1 MRVAADEGPRV
12 WYPTCGES
20 LDAGARALNA
30 KTITVPLGKIG
41 WAALRSFSP
50 PSARMVFVR
59 RMLKLIDRYVGSGVV
74 ITTIY
79 GLFVLSLVLVLGNIF
94 KELLD
99 LMINRDVPVK
109 YLFMFMLYVLP
120 FSFTFTVPWAFLT
133 AVLLVFGR
141 MSADN
146 EMVALRACGTSL
158 LRICL
163 PVLGVAVVLSA
174 FTFWINTTVAPRALD
189 AMRNSIVTIARS
201 NPQSLF
207 TAGEVIDEFA
217 GRKIFIGGKDGN
229 MLSNVTLIEEATG
242 AQPQRVILAQ
252 EGEIEVDDE
261 GGELLLTLR
270 NARFEQRDEKVPDDF
285 SQIRHGISVGEA
297 TISIQLL
304 DLVNNYWLSKPLR
317 AYTLREL
324 WDYLPE
330 AKAQNDPELVSR
342 VKVEMSKRVSLSLAC
357 IAFAIVAMPLGVTAQ
372 RKETSIGFAISLVL
386 AFAYFFFVVLAEM
399 LRDNTALH
407 PYLLLWIPNALFIG
421 VGAWLLMRL
430 DHR

>member
-1 MRVAADEGPRV
+1 MFP
-12 WYPTCGES
+12 
-20 LDAGARALNA
+20 
-30 KTITVPLGKIG
+30 I
-41 WAALRSFSP
+41 
-50 PSARMVFVR
+50 R
-59 RMLKLIDRYVGSGVV
+59 RMIKLIDRYVGRGVV

-158 LRICL
+158 FRVCL
-163 PVLGVAVVLSA
+163 PVLGVAVLLSA

-207 TAGEVIDEFA
+207 VADEVIDEFA

-229 MLSNVTLIEEATG
+229 RLSNVTLIEEAAG

-252 EGEIEVDDE
+252 EGEIDVDDE

-270 NARFEQRDEKVPDDF
+270 NARFEQREEKAPDDF

-297 TISIQLL
+297 TMSIQLM

-317 AYTLREL
+317 AYTLKEL

-330 AKAQNDPELVSR
+330 AKAQNDPELVNR
-342 VKVEMSKRVSLSLAC
+342 VKVEMSKRLSLSLAC

-372 RKETSIGFAISLVL
+372 RKETSVGFAISLAL
-386 AFAYFFFVVLAEM
+386 AFGYFFFVVLAEM

-407 PYLLLWIPNALFIG
+407 SYLLLWVPNVLFIG
-421 VGAWLLMRL
+421 IGAWLLKRL
-430 DHR
+430 DYR